1 MLFLSVG
8 LGKDSTAIEKI
19 PLNTI
24 LQNKDMKSRLYLD
37 IFVDLRYEKCIFI
50 DKIEREQTFSLKFY
64 SLKAYFGDNF
74 KKERYFT

>member
-24 LQNKDMKSRLYLD
+24 LQNKYMKSRLYLD
-37 IFVDLRYEKCIFI
+37 IFVDMRNV
-50 DKIEREQTFSLKFY
+50 FSLIKLRENRLFHW
-64 SLKAYFGDNF
+64 SFIL
-74 KKERYFT
+74 

>member
-24 LQNKDMKSRLYLD
+24 LQNKYMKSRLYLD
-37 IFVDLRYEKCIFI
+37 IFVDMRNV
-50 DKIEREQTFSLKFY
+50 FSLIKLRENRLFH
-64 SLKAYFGDNF
+64 
-74 KKERYFT
+74 